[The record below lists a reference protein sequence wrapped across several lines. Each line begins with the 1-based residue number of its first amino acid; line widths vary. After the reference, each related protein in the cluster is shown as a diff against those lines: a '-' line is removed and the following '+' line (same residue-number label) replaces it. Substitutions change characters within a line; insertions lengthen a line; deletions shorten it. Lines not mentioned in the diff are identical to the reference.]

1 LQNAKEREMTRDNPD
16 PEWGDS
22 GRLKEILDSAALDE
36 PSRGALA
43 RLRGR
48 LAAAGIGIA
57 AVSAGKTVVGL
68 GVAVKIT
75 VGIAVAAGISA
86 GTLYLADNADAP
98 RAVSPTDVHYR
109 GTPLVEPKPLV
120 SKDDAAPP
128 DTQSS
133 PERQSAP
140 ESASPE
146 EPAPVPRRNA
156 ASSRA
161 ARQTLSVEASV
172 KAEAELLHRARSALK
187 KNPEEALSL
196 TEEHETSYPAG
207 VLAEER
213 DFIAINALKRMGREE
228 EACERAARF
237 IAAHPKAAQASE
249 LAEMC
254 ERADT
259 SAKRAPISGKP

>member
-1 LQNAKEREMTRDNPD
+1 MERVFREHGAFVVRTAR
-16 PEWGDS
+16 
-22 GRLKEILDSAALDE
+22 RL
-36 PSRGALA
+36 G
-43 RLRGR
+43 
-48 LAAAGIGIA
+48 
-57 AVSAGKTVVGL
+57 VSAGDL
-68 GVAVKIT
+68 DDVAQEVFMVIHRKLPDYDPAT
-75 VGIAVAAGISA
+75 PLRAWLFGIVRNAACDYRKKA
-86 GTLYLADNADAP
+86 Y
-98 RAVSPTDVHYR
+98 RKREVPTDVHYR

-237 IAAHPKAAQASE
+237 IAAHPKAAQASA